1 MLNKLYKSGIMGL
14 VTISAE
20 ARQRYKHLYIQL
32 CYYPIQAHPQMLY
45 SSRVSE
51 RRDMYHHIAA
61 GPQDRKPAGILEH

>member
-14 VTISAE
+14 VHISAK

-61 GPQDRKPAGILEH
+61 GLQDRKPTGILEN